1 MKKLFLSLSLLACIT
16 FFNACSTNVELYAD
30 YKDIPIVY
38 GLIDATKDINYVRI
52 NRAFSSSND
61 HHINAHEVALIAD
74 SCNYPGKLDA
84 RIIEYR
90 TGFGNQYVPT
100 GRVFV
105 LDTMTIHDKDTGVF
119 YAPHQKVYYTNEPI
133 NVNTNGSRYKYRLVI
148 NKDNDSITAETG
160 VVGGGDFRIITAKA
174 DFAANP
180 QPINSTSRISFKTA
194 DNAVF
199 YDIKMAFHYKEKRG
213 DVWEDKQVNW
223 NFGSKSL
230 DELNYDDQQKC
241 YYVTYQDISLF
252 TLLEDAIGNDL
263 NVTRAFDLNPIEIM
277 IAAGGDEL
285 YNYIQ
290 VNAMAGGLSQ
300 TVPDYTNVTGGYG
313 VFSSR
318 INKTKS
324 ISLTSRAQVDLFSK
338 PWGFITQ

>member
-1 MKKLFLSLSLLACIT
+1 MKKLFLSLSLLASIT

-61 HHINAHEVALIAD
+61 HPINAHEVALIAD

-199 YDIKMAFHYKEKRG
+199 YDIKMAFHYKE
-213 DVWEDKQVNW
+213 
-223 NFGSKSL
+223 
-230 DELNYDDQQKC
+230 
-241 YYVTYQDISLF
+241 
-252 TLLEDAIGNDL
+252 DAIGNDF